1 MKKNTFMDVVWRI
14 LMFLWGLSILFPL
27 VWIFYESLKTNREF
41 FQSAWSL
48 PAVPQWK
55 NYKTAWNNL
64 NISRAMLNTVYYVGA
79 SGIIGLFITT
89 ICAYALTRLEWKGKK
104 LVYET
109 IMISLFLPGIN
120 ALVPQYVL
128 AKKLHLVNSLTG
140 LITLNVL
147 AVSAF
152 DILLLGG
159 FMQTIPNELEESAYI
174 DGASIFQVYWKVV
187 MPLAKPGIMTVG
199 IFKFLGLYNDF
210 LPPLIY
216 LSDPKKY
223 TIGVN
228 MYQANQLMQYKADWV
243 SLCAGVVLAMIPTLV
258 VYLIFQKQIVEGA
271 TLGSVK
277 G

>member
-1 MKKNTFMDVVWRI
+1 MKKKTFMDVMWRV
-14 LMFLWGLSILFPL
+14 LMALWSFTIIFPMI
-27 VWIFYESLKTNREF
+27 WIFYESLKTNREF

-48 PAVPQWK
+48 PKTPQWI
-55 NYKTAWNNL
+55 NYVTAWKSL

-79 SGIIGLFITT
+79 STVIGLLITT

-104 LVYET
+104 VVYSL

-120 ALVPQYVL
+120 SLVPQYVI
-128 AKKLHLVNSLTG
+128 ARGLHLVNSLTG
-140 LITLNVL
+140 LIVMNCL

-152 DILLLGG
+152 EILLLGG
-159 FMQTIPNELEESAYI
+159 FMQTIPKELEESAYM
-174 DGASIFQVYWKVV
+174 DGASIFRVYWSII
-187 MPLAKPGIMTVG
+187 MPLTKPGIMTVG

-216 LSDPKKY
+216 LSSPEKY

-228 MYQANQLMQYKADWV
+228 IYSANQLMQYKADWV
-243 SLCAGVVLAMIPTLV
+243 SLCAGVVIAMIPTV
-258 VYLIFQKQIVEGA
+258 VIYMIFQKQIVAGA

>member
-228 MYQANQLMQYKADWV
+228 MYQENQLMQYKADWV

>member
-1 MKKNTFMDVVWRI
+1 MKKNTFMDVIWRI

-41 FQSAWSL
+41 FQSAWGL

-55 NYKTAWNNL
+55 NYKTAWENL
-64 NISRAMLNTVYYVGA
+64 NISRSMLNTVYYVVA
-79 SGIIGLFITT
+79 SGTLNIFITT
-89 ICAYALTRLEWKGKK
+89 LCAYALTRLEWKGKK
-104 LVYET
+104 LVHET

-174 DGASIFQVYWKVV
+174 DGASIFQVFWKVII
-187 MPLAKPGIMTVG
+187 PLAKPGIMTIG

-243 SLCAGVVLAMIPTLV
+243 SLCAGVVIAMIPTLV

>member
-1 MKKNTFMDVVWRI
+1 MKKNTFMDVIWRI
-14 LMFLWGLSILFPL
+14 LMFLWTVSILFPL

-55 NYKTAWNNL
+55 NYKTAWNSL
-64 NISRAMLNTVYYVGA
+64 NISRSMLNTVYYVGA
-79 SGIIGLFITT
+79 SGIIGLLITT

-104 LVYET
+104 IVYET

-174 DGASIFQVYWKVV
+174 DGASIFQVYWKVI
-187 MPLAKPGIMTVG
+187 MPLAKPGIMTIG

-243 SLCAGVVLAMIPTLV
+243 SLCAGVVIAMIPTLI
-258 VYLIFQKQIVEGA
+258 VYLVFQKQIVEGA